1 VTLVCAHATS
11 RLRATI
17 TYISPSPR
25 RNRRGRRSELHYR
38 VEARPVPQQAALLK
52 PGQSITVNL

>member
-1 VTLVCAHATS
+1 VETS
-11 RLRATI
+11 MGEN
-17 TYISPSPR
+17 P
-25 RNRRGRRSELHYR
+25 ELHYR